1 MVNEQTEE
9 TGYREV
15 CDYTFRE
22 HLAIL
27 GKRLLALPS
36 KMIGFKPFC
45 LYLATWLLVT
55 DKIGEGVW
63 FAVMVS
69 VLFGIVGLKVLA
81 QMRGN
86 RPSGG
91 EIE

>member
-1 MVNEQTEE
+1 MVSDNGEE
-9 TGYREV
+9 TGYKEV
-15 CDYTFRE
+15 CDYSFRE
-22 HLAIL
+22 HCVIL

-45 LYLATWLLVT
+45 LYLSTWLLVT
-55 DKIGEGVW
+55 DKIGEWVW

-81 QMRGN
+81 QMRG
-86 RPSGG
+86 GG
-91 EIE
+91 MAE

>member
-1 MVNEQTEE
+1 MKEDSVE

-22 HLAIL
+22 HIAIL
-27 GKRLLALPS
+27 AKRLLALPS

-45 LYLATWLLVT
+45 LYLATWLLIGG
-55 DKIGEGVW
+55 KIGEWVW
-63 FAVMVS
+63 FAVMIA

-81 QMRGN
+81 QLRGGSF
-86 RPSGG
+86 SGG
-91 EIE
+91 AVE